1 MGRAEHGLIQA
12 YLVELRLS
20 VADLPDAEEIVA
32 EAEDHLL
39 EAATRHGEQ
48 EALARFGTPSLVSA
62 TFIKEA
68 RKGSAVATTFTKRAG
83 LVAALSP
90 LLLVVGAIGNEL
102 TGRGAAHGGA
112 VIVESFALPA
122 VFIGLLGLNRRH
134 GGLGLL
140 GRFAFY
146 AFLAA
151 PMFSILMPWMGIV
164 FTGTL
169 WTLAFA
175 LIGVA
180 MLRAAIFPRL
190 PVILFG
196 FSAVATIAAAGVVT
210 AAGGDAGFF
219 WFIPLGLQFAG
230 FVWLGWAMWRE
241 EPLPTPGPPP
251 WASAA
256 A

>member
-1 MGRAEHGLIQA
+1 MGRAEHGLIDA

-20 VADLPDAEEIVA
+20 VAELPDAEEIVA

-39 EAATRHGEQ
+39 EAAARHGEH

-62 TFIKEA
+62 TFINEA
-68 RKGSAVATTFTKRAG
+68 RKGAAVATTFTKRAG

-90 LLLVVGAIGNEL
+90 VLLVLGALGNEA

-112 VIVESFALPA
+112 VLVEAMALPA
-122 VFIGLLGLNRRH
+122 VLIGILGLRARH
-134 GGLGLL
+134 GGLGLI
-140 GRFAFY
+140 GRLAFW

-151 PMFSILMPWMGIV
+151 PVFSIAMPWAGIV

-169 WTLAFA
+169 WTVSFA
-175 LIGVA
+175 LMGVA
-180 MLRAAIFPRL
+180 MLRAAVMPRL
-190 PVILFG
+190 PVVLFG
-196 FSAVATIAAAGVVT
+196 FSALATIALAGVVT
-210 AAGGDAGFF
+210 AGGGDAGSF
-219 WFIPLGLQFAG
+219 WFVPLVLQFAG

-241 EPLPTPGPPP
+241 QALPTPGSPP